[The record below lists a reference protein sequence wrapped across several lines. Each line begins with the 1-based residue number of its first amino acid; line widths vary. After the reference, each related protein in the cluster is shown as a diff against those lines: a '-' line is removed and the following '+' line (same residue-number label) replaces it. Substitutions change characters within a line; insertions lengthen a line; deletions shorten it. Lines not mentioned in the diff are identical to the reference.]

1 MADFSSFFRDA
12 TGHLPY
18 PYQLRLASLPVAN
31 RALHVPTGAGKTA
44 TTILSWL
51 YRLEQRFPD
60 APRRMAYCLPMRV
73 LVEQTRDQAIR
84 WMENVGSGVHVATL
98 MGGDL
103 DESWEISPEKPVLL
117 IGTQDMML
125 SRALNRGYGMSRYRW
140 PVHFGLLNNDIVWV
154 CDEVQLMGDGLATS
168 TQMAAFRERFGAMG
182 KCSTIWMSATM
193 DANML
198 KSVDATQPPEPF
210 KLGEEED
217 YPPGSLLHRRLH
229 AGKRIEKSPEEC
241 RRPAG
246 LAQFLAARHKP
257 GTQTIAVVNRVVR
270 AREAFDELQK
280 LAPGVPCHLL
290 HSRFRPFEK
299 RAWQALFEEQTPA
312 EGRILI
318 ATQVIEAGV
327 DISSALMVT
336 DLAPWASLVQRF
348 GRCNR
353 AGEIEDGGEIYWVD
367 RPLLEK
373 LKLGET
379 GELTQEISRPYEV
392 EDLAVAEQRLT
403 NLDSASPASLPEYRT
418 KFTPTHVLRRR
429 DLIDLFDTTGDLSG
443 YDLDVS
449 RFIRSEQDR
458 DVLIAWRDDYP
469 PRSKKEGPTRDEL
482 CSAPIGEVATLL
494 KASRK
499 GKQRLQLSTWN
510 ALDSAWEDVT
520 DGEKLRPGMIL
531 IASAKSGCYDVKRG
545 WDPDSLKAVPPV
557 PGPYSGEE
565 GNDDDPLTY
574 PRYAQTLAAH
584 SREVRDKMSE
594 IIAALAELGIDLGEY
609 REDLVSTA
617 LHHDWGKAH
626 RIFQAT
632 VNPEGDAPV
641 LAKSKRQGRHGRK
654 HFRHELASA
663 LALLQTGAS
672 DLSVYLA
679 AAHHGKVRLSIRA
692 LPGEVKPERDAMK
705 FARGIHDGDAL
716 PTTQLDGISKA
727 ALTLDLEPMLLGMSE
742 SGARSWMERMLDLR
756 DQLGIF
762 KLAYLEALIVAADCR
777 ASGEPREVLP

>member
-1 MADFSSFFRDA
+1 MADFLSFFRDA
-12 TGHLPY
+12 TGYLPY
-18 PYQLRLASLPVAN
+18 PYQVRLASLPVAN

-44 TTILSWL
+44 AAILSWL
-51 YRLEQRFPD
+51 YRLEQGFPD

-73 LVEQTRDQAIR
+73 LVEQTRDQATR
-84 WMENVGSGVHVATL
+84 WKENVGSGVRVATL
-98 MGGDL
+98 MGGEL

-117 IGTQDMML
+117 IGTQDMLL

-140 PVHFGLLNNDIVWV
+140 PVHFGLFNNDIVWV

-168 TQMAAFRERFGAMG
+168 TQMAAFRERFGAVG
-182 KCSTIWMSATM
+182 KCPTIWMSATM

-198 KSVDATQPPEPF
+198 KSVDATRQPEPF
-210 KLGEEED
+210 ELREEED

-229 AGKRIEKSPEEC
+229 AGKRIERAPEEC
-241 RRPAG
+241 RRPIG
-246 LAQFLAARHKP
+246 LAQFLATLHKP

-270 AREAFDELQK
+270 ARETFDELQK

-299 RAWQALFEEQTPA
+299 RGWQALFEEQPPA

-327 DISSALMVT
+327 DISSAVMVT

-353 AGEIEDGGEIYWVD
+353 AGEIKEGGEVYWVD
-367 RPLLEK
+367 RPLLEGP
-373 LKLGET
+373 KLGEA
-379 GELTQEISRPYEV
+379 GELTVEIAKPYEV
-392 EDLAVAEQRLT
+392 DELAGAEQRLT
-403 NLDSASPASLPEYRT
+403 GLDSGSPASLPEYPT

-429 DLIDLFDTTGDLSG
+429 DLIDLFDTTADLSG

-458 DVLIAWRDDYP
+458 DVLIAWHDEYP
-469 PRSKKEGPTRDEL
+469 PRAKEDGPTRDEL
-482 CSAPIGEVATLL
+482 CSAPIGEVTPLL
-494 KASRK
+494 KPSKK
-499 GKQRLQLSTWN
+499 GKQRVQLSTWN
-510 ALDSAWEDVT
+510 ALDSAWEELT
-520 DGEKLRPGMIL
+520 DAEKLRPGMIL
-531 IASAKSGCYDVKRG
+531 IANAKSGCYDVKRG
-545 WDPDSLKAVPPV
+545 WDPDSLKAVAPI
-557 PGPYSGEE
+557 PGPHSGEE

-574 PRYAQTLAAH
+574 LRYAQTLEAH

-594 IIAALAELGIDLGEY
+594 IIAALAGLGIDCGVY
-609 REDLVSTA
+609 RGDLLEVA

-626 RIFQAT
+626 PIFQAT
-632 VNPEGDAPV
+632 VNPERDGPL
-641 LAKSKRQGRHGRK
+641 LAKSKRRGGHQRK

-663 LALLQTGAS
+663 LALFQTGAS

-679 AAHHGKVRLSIRA
+679 AAHHGKVRLSIRS
-692 LPGEVKPERDAMK
+692 LPGEIKPKQDGMK
-705 FARGIHDGDAL
+705 FARGIHDGDVL
-716 PTTQLDGISKA
+716 PTAQLDGISKA
-727 ALTLDLEPMLLGMSE
+727 PLTLDLEPMLLGMSD
-742 SGARSWMERMLDLR
+742 SGARSWMGRMLDLR
-756 DQLGIF
+756 DRLGVF

>member
-1 MADFSSFFRDA
+1 MADFSNFFRDA

-31 RALHVPTGAGKTA
+31 RALHIPTGAGKTA
-44 TTILSWL
+44 AAILSWL
-51 YRLEQRFPD
+51 YRLEQRLPD

-73 LVEQTRDQAIR
+73 LVEQTRDQANLWKKR
-84 WMENVGSGVHVATL
+84 VGSGVHVATL
-98 MGGDL
+98 MGGEL

-117 IGTQDMML
+117 IGTQDML
-125 SRALNRGYGMSRYRW
+125 FSRALNRGYGMKRYRW

-182 KCSTIWMSATM
+182 KCPTIWMSATM

-210 KLGEEED
+210 ELGEEED

-229 AGKRIEKSPEEC
+229 AGKRVARAPEEC
-241 RRPAG
+241 RRPIG
-246 LAQFLAARHKP
+246 LAQFLVARHKP
-257 GTQTIAVVNRVVR
+257 GTQTIAVVNRVGR
-270 AREAFDELQK
+270 ARKTFDELQK

-299 RAWQALFEEQTPA
+299 RDWQALFEEQPPV

-327 DISSALMVT
+327 DISSAVMVT

-353 AGEIEDGGEIYWVD
+353 AGEVEDGGEIYWVD
-367 RPLLEK
+367 RPLLKES
-373 LKLGET
+373 KLGET
-379 GELTQEISRPYEV
+379 GELTEEISKPYEV
-392 EDLAVAEQRLT
+392 DELAVAEERLT
-403 NLDSASPASLPEYRT
+403 GLDSASPASLPEYPT
-418 KFTPTHVLRRR
+418 NFTPTHVLRRR
-429 DLIDLFDTTGDLSG
+429 DLIDLFDTTADLSG

-469 PRSKKEGPTRDEL
+469 PRSKEDGPARDEL
-482 CSAPIGEVATLL
+482 CSAPIGELATLL
-494 KASRK
+494 KAPKK
-499 GKQRLQLSTWN
+499 GKRRLELSTWN
-510 ALDSAWEDVT
+510 ALDSVWEELT
-520 DGEKLRPGMIL
+520 DAEQLRPGMIL
-531 IASAKSGCYDVKRG
+531 IANAKSGCYDVRRG
-545 WDPDSLKAVPPV
+545 WDPDSVTPVPPV
-557 PGPYSGEE
+557 PEAHCAEE
-565 GNDDDPLTY
+565 DYDGDRLSYQHYT
-574 PRYAQTLAAH
+574 QTLAAH
-584 SREVRDKMSE
+584 SREVRDKMNE
-594 IIAALAELGIDLGEY
+594 ILAALAELGIDVGEY
-609 REDLVSTA
+609 REDLLNTA

-626 RIFQAT
+626 EIFQST
-632 VNPEGDAPV
+632 VNPEGDGPL

-692 LPGEVKPERDAMK
+692 LPGEAKPKQRGVK
-705 FARGIHDGDAL
+705 FARGIHDGDRL
-716 PTTQLDGISKA
+716 PIAQLDGISKA
-727 ALTLDLEPMLLGMSE
+727 ALTLELEPMLLGVSE

-777 ASGEPREVLP
+777 ASAEPREVLP